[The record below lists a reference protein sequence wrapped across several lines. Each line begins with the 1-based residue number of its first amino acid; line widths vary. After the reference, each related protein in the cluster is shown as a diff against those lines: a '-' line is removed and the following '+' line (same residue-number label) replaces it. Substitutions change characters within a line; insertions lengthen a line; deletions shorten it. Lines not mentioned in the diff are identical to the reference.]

1 MSRLK
6 LIIHPTEILRKKN
19 TDLTFPLSKKTRELI
34 DQMIF
39 DVKRFKGIGL
49 AAPQIGKNLNLAII
63 ALDIYDIPAFPII
76 NPKIISRSFKKIELE
91 EGCLSLPGK
100 FAMVKRPHKIKVKF
114 FDRMGKAHKIKLDG
128 MLAKVFQHEIDHLK
142 GILINDKW
150 DKKTVHEPSEE
161 KIRKIRKSR
170 KDQDHSQSRDRSRPV
185 PTNK

>member
-1 MSRLK
+1 MARLK
-6 LIIHPTEILRKKN
+6 LVTYPSEILTSKN
-19 TDLTFPLSKKTRELI
+19 TDLKFPLTKKDHDLI

-39 DVKRFKGIGL
+39 DVKRFHGVGL
-49 AAPQIGKNLNLAII
+49 AAPQIGRNLNLAII

-76 NPKIISRSFKKIELE
+76 NPKIISRSFKKTEME

-114 FDRMGKAHKIKLDG
+114 FDRAGKVHKIKLDG

-150 DKKTVHEPSEE
+150 DPKTVHEPSKEE
-161 KIRKIRKSR
+161 MAEMEESR
-170 KDQDHSQSRDRSRPV
+170 K
-185 PTNK
+185 KLK